1 MSTRRTPAFAYLRV
15 SGKGQVDGHGF
26 PRQRA
31 AIDRFA
37 RTHRYEIV
45 EEFRDEGV
53 SGTLELDHR
62 AGLAALFDRLAS
74 ADVRVVV
81 VERADRLARDLM
93 VGEVILSRFR
103 ARGVRVVA
111 ADSGADLT
119 VGDDDPTRTLIRHVL
134 GAVAQFE
141 KSVLVQKLRAA
152 RDRASQQ
159 VGRRVEGRKAFGLLP
174 GEADTA
180 IRIAVLRRERRG
192 RKPLSFKRIAVA
204 LNTEG
209 RRTRSD
215 IPWTW
220 GTVRAV
226 LRHRPL
232 PR

>member
-45 EEFRDEGV
+45 AEFRDEGV

-74 ADVRVVV
+74 ANVRVVV

-141 KSVLVQKLRAA
+141 KTVLVQKLRAA
-152 RDRASQQ
+152 RDRASRQA
-159 VGRRVEGRKAFGLLP
+159 GRRVEGRKGFGVFPSEAEIVRRIRAFRCR
-174 GEADTA
+174 T
-180 IRIAVLRRERRG
+180 RSRN
-192 RKPLSFKRIAVA
+192 PLSYKRIASL
-204 LNTEG
+204 LNAEG
-209 RRTRSD
+209 HATRSGGR
-215 IPWTW
+215 WRW
-220 GTVRAV
+220 SSVRRIATG
-226 LRHRPL
+226 R
-232 PR
+232 